1 MTWIWLAVYLV
12 TAWWAFRT
20 LLRMWFTYVGVE
32 WEGVL
37 LALLGFVPVAGPV
50 AAIYF
55 VIESQDL
62 AVPTWLLRIG
72 GVK

>member
-1 MTWIWLAVYLV
+1 MIWILLAVYLV
-12 TAWWAFRT
+12 TSWWAFRT
-20 LLRMWFTYVGVE
+20 NLRRWFTYVGVE

-37 LALLGFVPVAGPV
+37 FALLGFVPVAGPV

-55 VIESQDL
+55 AIDSQDP